1 VVKREQ
7 KRKAAYKLCSDKIIS
22 MLLERGQLTLT
33 YDHKVMIS
41 EIDRTNGDG
50 IIMDN
55 MYWIITKMLKQGLI
69 QKNGNVIN
77 LISKGEKRFKRTTK
91 IDREKWK
98 RELSDIV
105 CTWIAKT

>member
-1 VVKREQ
+1 
-7 KRKAAYKLCSDKIIS
+7 
-22 MLLERGQLTLT
+22 
-33 YDHKVMIS
+33 MIS

-55 MYWIITKMLKQGLI
+55 MYWIITKMLKQGLT
-69 QKNGNVIN
+69 QKNGNIIN

-98 RELSDIV
+98 REQSDIV

>member
-1 VVKREQ
+1 
-7 KRKAAYKLCSDKIIS
+7 
-22 MLLERGQLTLT
+22 MLLEKGQLTLT
-33 YDHKVMIS
+33 YDHRVMIS

-69 QKNGNVIN
+69 QKNGNV
-77 LISKGEKRFKRTTK
+77 KGEKRFKRTTK